1 MSNPQPH
8 THMEYVYPALFALS
22 LAYISLADLSP
33 WKIGIA
39 AGVCIF
45 AYLEALRPQFE
56 RHID

>member
-1 MSNPQPH
+1 MK
-8 THMEYVYPALFALS
+8 YVYPALFALS